1 MIKTFSTFLRSAS
14 KPALLSFYI
23 LTLVL
28 LTIVQ
33 SYNHTAFAA
42 NKTPAS
48 ILVLG
53 DSLSAAYGIDV
64 DAGWVALLQR
74 QIIKQGYDYKV
85 INVSVSGD
93 TTRTGLSRV
102 DSALEN
108 HTPEVVIIALG
119 GNDGLRGLA
128 FSEIE
133 TSLSS
138 IIERCKKT
146 QSEILLL
153 GVRMPPNYGAVYSQK
168 FAQLYQRLASSYDI
182 VLLPKMLD
190 QVADNPELM
199 QADGI
204 HPKASA
210 QPKIMQNIWSALKPI
225 LDKADKK

>member
-1 MIKTFSTFLRSAS
+1 MRRTS

-108 HTPEVVIIALG
+108 HKPEVVIIALG

>member
-1 MIKTFSTFLRSAS
+1 MRSAS
-14 KPALLSFYI
+14 KPALFSFYI

>member
-1 MIKTFSTFLRSAS
+1 MRSAS
-14 KPALLSFYI
+14 KPALLSLYI

-33 SYNHTAFAA
+33 SYNHTVFAA
-42 NKTPAS
+42 NKTPAN

-108 HTPEVVIIALG
+108 HKPEVVIIALG

-190 QVADNPELM
+190 QVADNPKLM

-210 QPKIMQNIWSALKPI
+210 QPKIMQNIWSALEPV
-225 LDKADKK
+225 LVKADKK

>member
-1 MIKTFSTFLRSAS
+1 MLRSAS
-14 KPALLSFYI
+14 KPALLSLYI
-23 LTLVL
+23 VTLVL

-33 SYNHTAFAA
+33 SYNHTVFAA

-108 HTPEVVIIALG
+108 HKPEVVIIALG

-168 FAQLYQRLASSYDI
+168 FAQLYQRLASGYDI

-204 HPKASA
+204 HPKALA
-210 QPKIMQNIWSALKPI
+210 QPKIMQNIWSALKPV

>member
-1 MIKTFSTFLRSAS
+1 MRSAS
-14 KPALLSFYI
+14 KPALLSLYI
-23 LTLVL
+23 VTLVL

-33 SYNHTAFAA
+33 SYNHTVFAA

-108 HTPEVVIIALG
+108 HKPEVVIIALG

-146 QSEILLL
+146 QSEILLV

-168 FAQLYQRLASSYDI
+168 FAQLYQRLASGYDI

-204 HPKASA
+204 HPKALA
-210 QPKIMQNIWSALKPI
+210 QPKIMQNIWSALKPV
-225 LDKADKK
+225 LDKTDKK

>member
-1 MIKTFSTFLRSAS
+1 MQSAS
-14 KPALLSFYI
+14 KTALVSLYI
-23 LTLVL
+23 VTFVL
-28 LTIVQ
+28 ITSVQ
-33 SYNHTAFAA
+33 SYNHTVFAA

-53 DSLSAAYGIDV
+53 DSLSAAYGIDI
-64 DAGWVALLQR
+64 DTGWVALLQQ
-74 QIIKQGYDYKV
+74 QINKEGYDYKV

-102 DSALEN
+102 DSALEK
-108 HTPEVVIIALG
+108 HQPAVVIIALG

-133 TSLSS
+133 TSLSN

-146 QSEILLL
+146 QSEILLV

-168 FAQLYQRLASSYDI
+168 FAQLYQGLATRYDI

-204 HPKASA
+204 HPKAEA
-210 QPKIMQNIWSALKPI
+210 HPKIMQNIWSALKPV
-225 LDKADKK
+225 LDIADNKEP

>member
-1 MIKTFSTFLRSAS
+1 MRSAS
-14 KPALLSFYI
+14 KPALLSLYI
-23 LTLVL
+23 VTLVL

-33 SYNHTAFAA
+33 SYNHTVFAA

-108 HTPEVVIIALG
+108 HKPEVVIIALG

-146 QSEILLL
+146 QSEILLV

-168 FAQLYQRLASSYDI
+168 FAQLYQRLASGYDI

-204 HPKASA
+204 HPKALA
-210 QPKIMQNIWSALKPI
+210 QPKIMQNIWSALKPV

>member
-1 MIKTFSTFLRSAS
+1 LRSAS
-14 KPALLSFYI
+14 KPALLSLYI

-108 HTPEVVIIALG
+108 HKPEVVIIALG

-190 QVADNPELM
+190 QVADNPKLM

-210 QPKIMQNIWSALKPI
+210 QPKIMQNIWSALEPV
-225 LDKADKK
+225 LVKADKK

>member
-1 MIKTFSTFLRSAS
+1 MRSTS
-14 KPALLSFYI
+14 KPALVSLYI
-23 LTLVL
+23 VTLVL

-33 SYNHTAFAA
+33 SYNHTVFAA
-42 NKTPAS
+42 NKTPAN

-102 DSALEN
+102 DSALDN
-108 HTPEVVIIALG
+108 HKPEVVIIALG

-133 TSLSS
+133 TSLSN

-146 QSEILLL
+146 QSEILLV

-168 FAQLYQRLASSYDI
+168 FAQLYQRLASHYDI

-204 HPKASA
+204 HPKALA
-210 QPKIMQNIWSALKPI
+210 QPIIMQNIWSALKPI
-225 LDKADKK
+225 LDIAANK

>member
-1 MIKTFSTFLRSAS
+1 MLRSAS
-14 KPALLSFYI
+14 KPALLSLYI
-23 LTLVL
+23 VTLVL

-33 SYNHTAFAA
+33 SYNHTVFAA
-42 NKTPAS
+42 NKTPAN

-108 HTPEVVIIALG
+108 HKPEVVIIALG

-133 TSLSS
+133 TSLSN

-146 QSEILLL
+146 QSEILLV

-168 FAQLYQRLASSYDI
+168 FAQLYQHLASRYDI

-210 QPKIMQNIWSALKPI
+210 QPKIMQNIWSALKPV
-225 LDKADKK
+225 LDIADKK

>member
-1 MIKTFSTFLRSAS
+1 MLRSAS
-14 KPALLSFYI
+14 KPALLSLYI
-23 LTLVL
+23 VTLVL

-33 SYNHTAFAA
+33 SYNHTVFAA

-108 HTPEVVIIALG
+108 HKPEVVIIALG

-146 QSEILLL
+146 QSEILLV

-168 FAQLYQRLASSYDI
+168 FAQLYQRLASGYDI

-204 HPKASA
+204 HPKALA
-210 QPKIMQNIWSALKPI
+210 QPKIMQNIWSALKPV

>member
-1 MIKTFSTFLRSAS
+1 MRSTS

>member
-1 MIKTFSTFLRSAS
+1 MRSAS

-23 LTLVL
+23 LTLIL

-108 HTPEVVIIALG
+108 HKPEVVIIALG

-204 HPKASA
+204 HPKALA
-210 QPKIMQNIWSALKPI
+210 QPKIMQNIWSALKPV

>member
-1 MIKTFSTFLRSAS
+1 MLRSAS
-14 KPALLSFYI
+14 KPALLSLYI
-23 LTLVL
+23 VTLVL

-33 SYNHTAFAA
+33 SYNHTVFAA

-108 HTPEVVIIALG
+108 HKPEVVIIALG

-146 QSEILLL
+146 QSEILLV

-168 FAQLYQRLASSYDI
+168 FAQLYQRLASGYDI

-210 QPKIMQNIWSALKPI
+210 QPKIMQNIWSALKPV

>member
-1 MIKTFSTFLRSAS
+1 M
-14 KPALLSFYI
+14 
-23 LTLVL
+23 TLVL

-33 SYNHTAFAA
+33 SYNHTVFAA

-108 HTPEVVIIALG
+108 HKPEVVIIALG

-146 QSEILLL
+146 QSEILLV

-168 FAQLYQRLASSYDI
+168 FAQLYQRLASGYDI

-204 HPKASA
+204 HPKALA
-210 QPKIMQNIWSALKPI
+210 QPKIMQNIWSALKPV

>member
-1 MIKTFSTFLRSAS
+1 MIKTFSTLLRSAS
-14 KPALLSFYI
+14 KPALLSLYI
-23 LTLVL
+23 VTLVL

-33 SYNHTAFAA
+33 SYNHTVFAA

-108 HTPEVVIIALG
+108 HKPEVVIIALG

-146 QSEILLL
+146 QSEILLV

-168 FAQLYQRLASSYDI
+168 FAQLYQRLASGYDI

-204 HPKASA
+204 HPKALA
-210 QPKIMQNIWSALKPI
+210 QPKIMQNIWSALKPV

>member
-1 MIKTFSTFLRSAS
+1 MRSAS
-14 KPALLSFYI
+14 KPALLSLYI

-108 HTPEVVIIALG
+108 HKPEVVIIALG

-210 QPKIMQNIWSALKPI
+210 QPKIMQNIWSALEPV
-225 LDKADKK
+225 LVKADKK

>member
-1 MIKTFSTFLRSAS
+1 MRSAS
-14 KPALLSFYI
+14 KPALLSLYI

-108 HTPEVVIIALG
+108 HKPEVVIIALG

-190 QVADNPELM
+190 QVADNPKLM

-210 QPKIMQNIWSALKPI
+210 QPKIMQNIWSALEPV
-225 LDKADKK
+225 LVKADKK

>member
-1 MIKTFSTFLRSAS
+1 MRSAS
-14 KPALLSFYI
+14 KPALLSLYI
-23 LTLVL
+23 VTLVL

-33 SYNHTAFAA
+33 SYNHTVFAA
-42 NKTPAS
+42 NKTPAN

-108 HTPEVVIIALG
+108 HKPEVVIIALG

-146 QSEILLL
+146 QSEILLV

-168 FAQLYQRLASSYDI
+168 FAQLYQHLASRYDI

-190 QVADNPELM
+190 QVADNTELM

-210 QPKIMQNIWSALKPI
+210 QPKIMQNIWSALKPV